1 MCGCVAPD
9 AISRCK
15 LGHTVTTTIALLAHL
30 ALAAASGQ
38 PSPAL
43 RIVVIEGE
51 DAVNVIQQKTAVAP
65 VVEIR
70 DRNNL
75 PVAGA
80 TVTFTIGSNT
90 ASFAGGLQ
98 TITVATNAA
107 GQAAAVAI
115 NPIAS
120 GAVQIQV
127 AAAFQGQAAAATI
140 VQTNVLTA
148 AQAATAAGASSA
160 GASSGSAGGST
171 AAGGAAG
178 GGGGVSGTTI
188 GVVGAAVAGG
198 ALAATQV
205 AGGDEPANDGPA
217 TRIFRG
223 AFASTI
229 TLRVPGVHRIET
241 WVGTLEMAM
250 PDNGAIDGNASI
262 TGGTTRVESV
272 TCRRGPQLGATGT
285 SSCRL
290 TPDQRHRREYRIHI
304 RGKRQLCAKR
314 ERGLWGREHHGL
326 SISAGALN
334 GVGNHRDA
342 DTYAADRRAPPSGTR
357 VVRSATLRLG
367 SSITLR
373 RNRVAASEGWM
384 PEGGLEPPTLRL

>member
-1 MCGCVAPD
+1 M
-9 AISRCK
+9 
-15 LGHTVTTTIALLAHL
+15 TTTIALLAHF
-30 ALAAASGQ
+30 AIAAASGQ
-38 PSPAL
+38 PAPAL

-140 VQTNVLTA
+140 AQTNVLTA
-148 AQAATAAGASSA
+148 AQAATAAGATSA
-160 GASSGSAGGST
+160 GASSGSAGGSTT

-188 GVVGAAVAGG
+188 GIVGAAVAGG
-198 ALAATQV
+198 ALAATQ
-205 AGGDEPANDGPA
+205 AGGEDSTPA
-217 TRIFRG
+217 TTSTGPRIFRG
-223 AFASTI
+223 AFSLLVALPFQGCARQELWSGTLEFALASTDPPAGNATITGATGRTEAVTCTAGPQVGNIQTFGMPGSPVTGTTANLGFTYERSNDFPPGPSPGEVGGVNTMAFSFTGSFNGTEITGTLSHTRRILGTGSSVPIVGSASQAI
-229 TLRVPGVHRIET
+229 TLR
-241 WVGTLEMAM
+241 
-250 PDNGAIDGNASI
+250 
-262 TGGTTRVESV
+262 
-272 TCRRGPQLGATGT
+272 
-285 SSCRL
+285 
-290 TPDQRHRREYRIHI
+290 
-304 RGKRQLCAKR
+304 
-314 ERGLWGREHHGL
+314 
-326 SISAGALN
+326 
-334 GVGNHRDA
+334 
-342 DTYAADRRAPPSGTR
+342 
-357 VVRSATLRLG
+357 
-367 SSITLR
+367 
-373 RNRVAASEGWM
+373 
-384 PEGGLEPPTLRL
+384 

>member
-1 MCGCVAPD
+1 M
-9 AISRCK
+9 
-15 LGHTVTTTIALLAHL
+15 TTTIALLAHL
-30 ALAAASGQ
+30 AGAALSAQ

-80 TVTFTIGSNT
+80 TVTFTIGGNT

-140 VQTNVLTA
+140 AQTNVLTA
-148 AQAATAAGASSA
+148 AQAATAAGATSA
-160 GASSGSAGGST
+160 GASSGSTGGSA

-188 GVVGAAVAGG
+188 GIVGAAVAGG
-198 ALAATQV
+198 TLAATQ
-205 AGGDEPANDGPA
+205 AGGEESTPA
-217 TRIFRG
+217 TTSTGPRIFRG
-223 AFASTI
+223 TFASTLFI
-229 TLRVPGVHRIET
+229 DFQVCDRTEAVT
-241 WVGTLEMAM
+241 GTLE
-250 PDNGAIDGNASI
+250 I
-262 TGGTTRVESV
+262 TVRSAEPFSADARVFGGTSRVETV
-272 TCRRGPQLGATGT
+272 ACTTIGPQPGSTGNLGLPPTPVTGT
-285 SSCRL
+285 AADFGFTSEIPNTFPPSGNDPGGINVTGFRF
-290 TPDQRHRREYRIHI
+290 
-304 RGKRQLCAKR
+304 
-314 ERGLWGREHHGL
+314 
-326 SISAGALN
+326 AGALN
-334 GVGNHRDA
+334 GDEITGTLTHSRRIEGGGPPGVGSVSMA
-342 DTYAADRRAPPSGTR
+342 
-357 VVRSATLRLG
+357 
-367 SSITLR
+367 ITLR
-373 RNRVAASEGWM
+373 
-384 PEGGLEPPTLRL
+384 